1 MRETRFCSGVRGLCS
16 PPPMN
21 GEPAETAL
29 PASPNSHSD
38 AQSEMPGMIVLSV
51 ADGSHPSAGAGGADA
66 GGGAAG
72 AGDARPL
79 RHEPQRGPGRLR
91 PLVPAGHR
99 TSESQP
105 ARARDRGL
113 AS

>member
-1 MRETRFCSGVRGLCS
+1 MREMRFCSGVRGLCS
-16 PPPMN
+16 APPMN
-21 GEPAETAL
+21 GEPADTAE

-51 ADGSHPSAGAGGADA
+51 ADGSHPSAGAAGAD
-66 GGGAAG
+66 GCRRRR

-91 PLVPAGHR
+91 PLVPPGHR
-99 TSESQP
+99 ASQSQP
-105 ARARDRGL
+105 ARARDGGL